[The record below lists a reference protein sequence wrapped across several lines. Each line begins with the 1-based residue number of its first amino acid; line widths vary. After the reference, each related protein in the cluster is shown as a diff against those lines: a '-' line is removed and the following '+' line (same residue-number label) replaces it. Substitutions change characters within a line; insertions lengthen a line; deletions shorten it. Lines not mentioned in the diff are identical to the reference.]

1 MNSRMK
7 GKPNFDEFRSGG
19 GAEPHSAPPPSP
31 PAIPTAAETAQALA
45 ARQAALDSAA
55 RESKTIRMRK
65 SFSVKVRA
73 QAFNRSNAE
82 GRKVTES
89 DIIDEAL
96 EQYFSTLQQT
106 T

>member
-7 GKPNFDEFRSGG
+7 GKPNFEEFRAG
-19 GAEPHSAPPPSP
+19 GATESHPAPAPVAPEPAQPIAVRQT
-31 PAIPTAAETAQALA
+31 AI
-45 ARQAALDSAA
+45 DSA

-65 SFSVKVRA
+65 SFSAKVRA

-89 DIIDEAL
+89 DVIDEAL
-96 EQYFSTLQQT
+96 EQYFSRVEGST
-106 T
+106 